1 MVSWGKEAF
10 SEAVRGQNRTEAPQ
24 DPKPAIRTSHLKMSK
39 DRVTA
44 LYISIFQREKKN
56 YKWRAITALILAN
69 RVQTP
74 GKSLSSWIQ
83 PSASTPLLRF
93 SATNQNCSPMTLLLE
108 DIKAVPLNTSPS
120 PQSWPAD
127 TSSVFYKLQFWH
139 QGRELEDGTSKHKTR
154 FHSPHLG
161 KKVSKCHL
169 TWAHACISHLWRMIP
184 CPRGAMHQAPG
195 SRWCRQVGKHDTRG
209 KARKEAEV
217 LNGKGETRFW
227 CGWRG

>member
-1 MVSWGKEAF
+1 M
-10 SEAVRGQNRTEAPQ
+10 
-24 DPKPAIRTSHLKMSK
+24 
-39 DRVTA
+39 
-44 LYISIFQREKKN
+44 
-56 YKWRAITALILAN
+56 
-69 RVQTP
+69 QTP

-127 TSSVFYKLQFWH
+127 TSSVFYKLQFWR

-195 SRWCRQVGKHDTRG
+195 SRWCRQMVKHDNRG
-209 KARKEAEV
+209 EARKEAEV